1 MDKELLMVIC
11 VFAGLIVSLVG
22 IANVSTSDVNT
33 YRLTLTTEG
42 CAYARSIGLH
52 VERSDSCAV
61 NVRFGPNR
69 IGSGGVIVMDNDKRL
84 TVSDSMLL
92 ASERSSTDLPPT
104 PELTAKANWG
114 IFWAV
119 MGGLLCV
126 FGLFIGNSKSHS
138 GKKGGGE

>member
-1 MDKELLMVIC
+1 MDKELLMVMC
-11 VFAGLIVSLVG
+11 VFAGLIVSLIGVG
-22 IANVSTSDVNT
+22 NLSSSNVNT

-42 CAYARSIGLH
+42 CAYARSISLPIESG
-52 VERSDSCAV
+52 DSCAAA
-61 NVRFGPNR
+61 VRFRPNQ

-92 ASERSSTDLPPT
+92 ASERLPIDLPPT
-104 PELTAKANWG
+104 PELTAKAKWG

-126 FGLFIGNSKSHS
+126 FGLFIGNSKSRS
-138 GKKGGGE
+138 ERKGGGE